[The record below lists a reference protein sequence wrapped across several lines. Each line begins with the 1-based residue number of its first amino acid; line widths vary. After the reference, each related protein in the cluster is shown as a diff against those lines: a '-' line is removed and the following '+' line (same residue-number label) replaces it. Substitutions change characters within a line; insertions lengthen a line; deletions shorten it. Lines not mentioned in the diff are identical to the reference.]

1 MTEVVAKPKVF
12 LSYSHADRA
21 WAEKFASTLKES
33 GTEVWKADWE
43 RSNGR
48 SLSQSLER
56 GLREGDV
63 VVILFDAETLRNP
76 NALFELGA
84 AMAGNKAVVPV
95 IPRGVNVSR
104 LPIPLQ
110 RVVFLAKGS
119 PEATAA
125 QLIEEVLRQ
134 SPVELDDDS
143 QERL

>member
-1 MTEVVAKPKVF
+1 MTEVLVKPKVF
-12 LSYSHADRA
+12 LSYSHADRG
-21 WAEKFASTLKES
+21 WAERFAGTLRAS
-33 GTEVWKADWE
+33 GTEVWKADWD
-43 RSNGR
+43 RDNGR

-56 GLREGDV
+56 GLRASDV
-63 VVILFDAETLRNP
+63 VVILFDAETLQNP

-95 IPRGVNVSR
+95 VPPGVSVAR
-104 LPIPLQ
+104 LPVPLQ

-134 SPVELDDDS
+134 PPAESDGNS
-143 QERL
+143 QEVH

>member
-21 WAEKFASTLKES
+21 WAQKFAGTLKES
-33 GTEVWKADWE
+33 GIEVWAGE
-43 RSNGR
+43 EELSNGNHLQE
-48 SLSQSLER
+48 SLVR
-56 GLREGDV
+56 GLRESDV
-63 VVILFDAETLRNP
+63 VVILFDAETLQNP

-95 IPRGVNVSR
+95 VPPGLNVSH
-104 LPIPLQ
+104 LPVPLQ

-125 QLIEEVLRQ
+125 KLIEGLLRR
-134 SPVELDDDS
+134 SPVEPDADS
-143 QERL
+143 QEIL